1 MNQDPKRGDFAKE
14 KGEIILRE
22 HEYDGIQEFDQKLPN
37 WWLFTFFAAI
47 VFFVSFWFF
56 YYATPW
62 SDSPQKVINDKVIA
76 IQEAKLA
83 ELAKTVAALDD
94 SKLVHSK
101 EWKDQI
107 PAGEA
112 IFVKNCVQCHAE
124 DLSAMRMD
132 PILGKKVSAGG
143 RPLTD
148 HVWEH
153 GNKPMDLFNLINGGT
168 PVGKPGFNGA
178 KMEAWGQ
185 KLSPVDIASVVAYIV
200 SKVPE
205 DFKDIPAT
213 APAPTPEPAK

>member
-1 MNQDPKRGDFAKE
+1 MSQEPKRGDFAKK

-22 HEYDGIQEFDQKLPN
+22 HEFDGIQEFDQKLPN

-47 VFFVSFWFF
+47 AFFVAYWFF

-62 SDSPQKVINDKVIA
+62 VKSPQKTINDQIIA

-83 ELAKTVAALDD
+83 ELAKTVASLND
-94 SKLVHSK
+94 SKLVHS
-101 EWKDQI
+101 WKDQV

-112 IFVKNCVQCHAE
+112 IYVKNCLQCHAA
-124 DLSAMRMD
+124 DLSAMKSD
-132 PILGKKVSAGG
+132 PISGKMVSAGG

-153 GNKPMDLFNLINGGT
+153 GGKPMQMFKLINEGT
-168 PVGKPGFNGA
+168 PPGKPGFNGA

-185 KLSPVDIASVVAYIV
+185 KLSPVEIAQVISYII

-205 DFKDIPAT
+205 DFKDIP
-213 APAPTPEPAK
+213 PPEPEEKK